1 MTITNSSQIKEGE
14 TVTLTVSINNYTT
27 GAENGTLAKPIT
39 VSIPVTIKTSSG
51 DIEGVLKD
59 GEFTTDYAVPS
70 GLKYI
75 SSTVNDETQV
85 LFVIPSETSV
95 EISDVVAKKGQSV
108 EFTITVN
115 SNDGTVINQGN
126 VELYV
131 GSDLIAT
138 ISVADGKA
146 TKKLMITQDMGV
158 YNLTAKYVDDSLL
171 FTQSEANATLNVSG
185 INNVVTQEN
194 FFEFFDESGA
204 LLIDVPFDELIFK
217 GEFKDLGIN
226 TVYLYQPISIVGED
240 AVLNNIGFTLMG
252 DDIKLSDIKL
262 VLNDIDLSES
272 EGAGIYIYKSSN
284 VLIDN
289 VKVNYITS
297 EDTTSYGIYIMESE

>member
-75 SSTVNDETQV
+75 SSTVNYETQV
-85 LFVIPSETSV
+85 LFVIPCETSV

-252 DDIKLSDIKL
+252 DDIKL
-262 VLNDIDLSES
+262 
-272 EGAGIYIYKSSN
+272 
-284 VLIDN
+284 
-289 VKVNYITS
+289 
-297 EDTTSYGIYIMESE
+297 